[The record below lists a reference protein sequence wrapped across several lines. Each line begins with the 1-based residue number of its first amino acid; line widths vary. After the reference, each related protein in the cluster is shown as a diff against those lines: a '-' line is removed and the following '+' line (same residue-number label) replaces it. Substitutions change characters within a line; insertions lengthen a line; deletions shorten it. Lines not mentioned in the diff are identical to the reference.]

1 MAPRPDPEHEKRDRA
16 AILADLLSRERGA
29 LIAQARSHSHRP
41 EDADDALSE
50 AAVQFLRHY
59 EGPPGRDALRWM
71 MFVTKR
77 CAWQIAKGVKRLER
91 RTATARDE
99 SFDDPLESVAA
110 AGPDPADSAERNEEF
125 GQIAAYFREL
135 KTDERTALVLLGLGY
150 SYREIADSQGW
161 TYTKVNRCVFEGRAR
176 LRELLRGGRS

>member
-1 MAPRPDPEHEKRDRA
+1 MAPRPDPEQEKRDRA
-16 AILADLLSRERGA
+16 SILADLLSHERGA

-50 AAVQFLRHY
+50 AAVQFLRRY
-59 EGPPGRDALRWM
+59 DGPPGRDALRWM

-77 CAWQIAKGVKRLER
+77 CAWEIARRSRRTER
-91 RTATARDE
+91 RTATTPDE
-99 SFDDPLESVAA
+99 SFDDPMDSLPA
-110 AGPDPADSAERNEEF
+110 AGPDPADSAERSEEF
-125 GQIAAYFREL
+125 SLIAAYFREL